1 MSTLPGST
9 TLHDALVGEE
19 RALFAYRDILRRL
32 SDPVGGDTA
41 SFEAALEAE
50 RVQRPALLARR
61 RFNRERLERLF
72 SHDAAA
78 LSQVE
83 RLDRV
88 YATIGPHLS
97 VLHGTFT
104 AYRDELG
111 KRLGAFKGTG
121 APRALFSDRRKAQR
135 IRIDA

>member
-1 MSTLPGST
+1 MSTLPAST
-9 TLHDALVGEE
+9 TLHDALAREE

-32 SDPVGGDTA
+32 SDPVGDDTA

-72 SHDAAA
+72 PHDAAA
-78 LSQVE
+78 LSRVE

-88 YATIGPHLS
+88 YAKIGTYLS
-97 VLHGTFT
+97 VLHSTLT

-121 APRALFSDRRKAQR
+121 APRALFSDRWKAQR
-135 IRIDA
+135 IKIDA

>member
-32 SDPVGGDTA
+32 SDPVSGDTA

-61 RFNRERLERLF
+61 RFNRERLERLP
-72 SHDAAA
+72 HDAAA
-78 LSQVE
+78 LSRVE

-97 VLHGTFT
+97 VLHGTFS